1 MKDQITDTIL
11 SKINECDH
19 EFFRLNEEAKDILN
33 SNVLNWSRIGKICK
47 EVEIVLGRKILL
59 EELMRSW
66 N

>member
-11 SKINECDH
+11 DKIDECDQ
-19 EFFRLNEEAKDILN
+19 EFDRLNEEAKDILN
-33 SNVLNWSRIGKICK
+33 SSVLDWSRIGKICK

-59 EELMRSW
+59 EDLMRSG